1 MNHRI
6 ILFLLLGL
14 DVGMLLF
21 QTAELSISYDEAN
34 ILYGSLSFLQLIT
47 NTSLFLF
54 GQNDLALR
62 LPMIIFHLLSVITLY
77 LISKEYISKARNRV
91 WLTFVFILLP
101 GVMSSAIIL
110 NSAGIVIFGLLFFIY
125 SYKNYNPKF
134 IYILLLIYLFIES
147 DFLYLFIALL
157 IYSLYYKNRLFFL
170 FNLMLITVSIYLYGY
185 DILGSPKGYFIDAIA
200 VYAAIFSPIIFIY
213 IFYILYRRLLIKEID
228 IIWFISFVVLM
239 LSLLLSFRQRISI
252 EDFAPY
258 LIIALPLAAQTF
270 YSSYRIRLR
279 VFRGKYRAVFIL
291 SLVFLLINSFIV
303 FFNKNLYAVIENPKN
318 HFVYKMHIAKDLA
331 HELRIMNINC
341 VDSSLKMSYR
351 LRFYGVN
358 KCSSNKLEEL
368 SIPFEKKNDVSIRYM
383 GNVVYAANVTKI
395 NNK

>member
-351 LRFYGVN
+351 LRFYGIN